1 MDWADLG
8 PKEKYSLLG
17 QTRPR
22 RQGWARTR
30 LAQTQNG
37 RGELISPHPC
47 MQNAIR
53 SACREGNKGITEQ
66 GREKSYLARGGGGFL
81 RFWRCCGGSWWR
93 RLVHGQRLPAAL
105 RLFPTVWFILSVP
118 PFLFVFSVSF
128 VFGLV
133 LPLFPL
139 LFAVFFRS
147 PLFLLSPSFY
157 LFPSLSSVF
166 SFFPCSSPLFSSLFF
181 SPSPFIAAVLA
192 VIYRAKWVSLYCG
205 AWGATG
211 RSAMGRDCQG
221 AAPPPRLSGR
231 CAVGG
236 RPLCPVGGLQA
247 RVAGKNSKK
256 SNLFSFF
263 PAAWS
268 GEEDEQC
275 RSKRHRSALSFF
287 FFFLF
292 VFECMKRRRFG
303 ENAPFHLNV
312 APKRAKFQISPQSS
326 FLSSIASLPIS
337 VSVPLVGRVFH
348 FSPWSLI
355 YAIEPLI
362 DQKNSNFFN

>member
-1 MDWADLG
+1 MKTGYVNTGFVSLQYKIPTKINQNTVIKLQQNHIYFSIIFLHNFYNFFMYIYIYINNTKYNIYIYNKYNIKSGWAGPNHWAGLSPKQWWAEVG
-8 PKEKYSLLG
+8 PKKCIGPISAQKYSLLG

-22 RQGWARTR
+22 RLGWARTR

-81 RFWRCCGGSWWR
+81 RFWQCCGVGGWR

-105 RLFPTVWFILSVP
+105 RLFPTVWFVLSVP

-139 LFAVFFRS
+139 LFSVFFRS

-166 SFFPCSSPLFSSLFF
+166 FVFSLLLPSVLSPFLLLPWFSFLFFSSLFL
-181 SPSPFIAAVLA
+181 SPLLRVLG
-192 VIYRAKWVSLYCG
+192 LY
-205 AWGATG
+205 
-211 RSAMGRDCQG
+211 
-221 AAPPPRLSGR
+221 L
-231 CAVGG
+231 
-236 RPLCPVGGLQA
+236 
-247 RVAGKNSKK
+247 
-256 SNLFSFF
+256 
-263 PAAWS
+263 
-268 GEEDEQC
+268 
-275 RSKRHRSALSFF
+275 
-287 FFFLF
+287 
-292 VFECMKRRRFG
+292 
-303 ENAPFHLNV
+303 
-312 APKRAKFQISPQSS
+312 
-326 FLSSIASLPIS
+326 
-337 VSVPLVGRVFH
+337 
-348 FSPWSLI
+348 
-355 YAIEPLI
+355 
-362 DQKNSNFFN
+362 